1 MMRSEPIRSSDK
13 RLADRVAIVTGGG
26 TGIGRGIA
34 TVLAEQG
41 ADVVIADIDR
51 ATAQETARAVEKLGR
66 TASVVEADVTKRAS
80 TDAMVSSALIQFGHV
95 DILVNNA
102 GVGGGRDW
110 WTRNQSNGDDWDYTY
125 GVNVMGIVHG
135 IESVQSHMKDRRSGK
150 IINIASTA
158 GRRGASG
165 FVHYS
170 ASKASAINVTQAYA
184 LRLAPFNIN
193 VNSICPGLLW
203 TPLWEKIA
211 ERRQNS
217 MSQAER
223 VTPREYFLQQ
233 VKAGVPL
240 GREQTPED
248 IGKLAAFLASDLAR
262 NITGQAI
269 NVNGGS
275 YKN

>member
-1 MMRSEPIRSSDK
+1 M
-13 RLADRVAIVTGGG
+13 RLAERVAIVTGGG

-41 ADVVIADIDR
+41 ADIVIADIDPS
-51 ATAQETARAVEKLGR
+51 TARETAKAVERLGR
-66 TASVVEADVTKRAS
+66 AATVVQTDVTKRAS
-80 TDAMVSSALIQFGHV
+80 TDAMVASALSTFGHV

-110 WTRNQSNGDDWDYTY
+110 WTRNQSSGDDWDYAY

-158 GRRGASG
+158 GRRGTTG

-217 MSQAER
+217 MPSGER
-223 VTPREYFLQQ
+223 VTLREYFMRQ

-248 IGKLAAFLASDLAR
+248 IGKLTAFLASDLAR
-262 NITGQAI
+262 NVTGQAI

>member
-1 MMRSEPIRSSDK
+1 MQFT
-13 RLADRVAIVTGGG
+13 DRVAIVTGGG

-34 TVLAEQG
+34 AVLAQRG
-41 ADVVIADIDR
+41 ADLVIADIDR
-51 ATAQETARAVEKLGR
+51 ATAQETARAAEKLGR
-66 TASVVEADVTKRAS
+66 RAVVVEADVTKRSS
-80 TDAMVSSALIQFGHV
+80 TDAVVAAAIGKFGRV

-102 GVGGGRDW
+102 GVGGGKDW
-110 WTRNQSNGDDWDYTY
+110 WTRTQSSGDDWDYTY
-125 GVNVMGIVHG
+125 AVNVMGIVHG
-135 IESVQSHMKDRRSGK
+135 IESVQAHMKERRSGK

-158 GRRGASG
+158 GRRGTTG

-170 ASKASAINVTQAYA
+170 ASKASAINVSQAYA

-211 ERRQNS
+211 DRRQS
-217 MSQAER
+217 SLPSEQR
-223 VTPREYFLQQ
+223 VSPREYFLQQ
-233 VKAGVPL
+233 VKSIVPL

-248 IGKLAAFLASDLAR
+248 VGKLTAFLASDLAH
-262 NITGQAI
+262 NITGQSI
-269 NVNGGS
+269 NLNGGS